1 MKSGYSV
8 FWSDLASNELQE
20 TLQYLEENFSEKELV
35 RLSNELE
42 QILSLISINPKLFPS
57 SSKKKN
63 IRKIII
69 LTYNTMYYK
78 VSNNSIE
85 IISFFS
91 NRQKPRNQFDD
102 K

>member
-1 MKSGYSV
+1 MKSGYNI
-8 FWSDLASNELQE
+8 FWSDLASGELQK
-20 TLQYLEENFSEKELV
+20 TLQYLEENFSKKELI

-42 QILSLISINPKLFPS
+42 QTLSLISINPKLFPT

-69 LTYNTMYYK
+69 LTYNTLYYR

-91 NRQKPRNQFDD
+91 NRQRPR
-102 K
+102 KSI